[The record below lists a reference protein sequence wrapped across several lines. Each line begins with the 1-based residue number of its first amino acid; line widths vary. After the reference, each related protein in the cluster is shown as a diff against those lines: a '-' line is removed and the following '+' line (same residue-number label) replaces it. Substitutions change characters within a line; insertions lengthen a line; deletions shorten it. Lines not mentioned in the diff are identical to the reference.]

1 MSARTRRLPLV
12 PVLGLGLCAVLA
24 APASAQFRAASDDRW
39 CDRERG
45 GDEGESYCEVRET
58 TLSATAPVSVD
69 ASPNG
74 GIEVEGTS
82 GGPIRIEARIVTR
95 AETVEEARSMAG
107 AVQIES
113 QGTIRATGPDEH
125 RRLRSWHVSF
135 RIHAPR
141 GAQLDLNAQNG
152 GISLREFD
160 GTAEFRT
167 VNGGVSIARSAGRL
181 RGRTSN
187 GGLDVTLD
195 GTEWS
200 GEGLDVQTT
209 NGGVRLSVPEDYNA
223 RLETGTVNG
232 GLDLRFPVRVEGKL
246 QRQIDI
252 TLGRGGAPVRAT
264 TTNGGVVLRRP

>member
-1 MSARTRRLPLV
+1 MPARTRPIHFI
-12 PVLGLGLCAVLA
+12 PVLGLGLGLA
-24 APASAQFRAASDDRW
+24 LATPASAQFRASSDDRW
-39 CDRERG
+39 CEQERG
-45 GDEGESYCEVRET
+45 GDEGERYCEVREMAVAA
-58 TLSATAPVSVD
+58 SRPVAVD
-69 ASPNG
+69 SSPNG
-74 GIEVEGTS
+74 GIQVDGAEGGS
-82 GGPIRIEARIVTR
+82 IRIEARVVTR
-95 AETVEEARSMAG
+95 AQTLEEARAMAG

-113 QGTIRATGPDEH
+113 QGTIRASGPDEH
-125 RRLRSWHVSF
+125 RRGRGWYVSYRLHV
-135 RIHAPR
+135 PK
-141 GAQLDLNAQNG
+141 GGQVDLSAQNG
-152 GISLREFD
+152 GISFRNFD

-187 GGLDVTLD
+187 GGVDVALD
-195 GTEWS
+195 GTEWN

-209 NGGVRLSVPEDYNA
+209 NGGVKLSVPEDYNA

-252 TLGRGGAPVRAT
+252 TLGRGGAPIRAT